1 MKRIDNMKGRQSMNN
16 MVSNT
21 SEVSNK
27 RKYFVDNIRWVTV
40 ILVLIYHVV
49 LMYNGVGINVG
60 CGKITNLSVQ
70 HYDMYMY
77 FVYPW
82 FMPVLFLVAGMSSR
96 YYLDSHTNKEFIRS
110 RTTKLLVPSTIG
122 LFFFQFI
129 QGYVS
134 MALGG
139 AFDSMKEIPGVI
151 KYFIMVLSGQ
161 GVLWF
166 AMLLWVYS
174 LLLVLV
180 RKIEK
185 GKLLE
190 TGSKTPIWMMILFYI
205 PVWASGLIM
214 NTPVITVYRISFYFV
229 FFMLGYYVFSNDEVI
244 ERVKKV
250 AIPVVIIGVVISIA
264 FSIYYFAVKDMANF
278 ADKPVNRTFLYAASA
293 YFGSLAMVA
302 GFAKFFDFSNGLTK
316 WMSKKSFGL
325 YVFHYLGISTVAL
338 VFGKTGMLPAALV
351 YMLSL
356 VAGFVFGFG
365 LYEII
370 SRIPFYRWAVLGV
383 KKCR

>member
-1 MKRIDNMKGRQSMNN
+1 MKRIDNMKGRQCMNN

-40 ILVLIYHVV
+40 ILVLIYHVL

-134 MALGG
+134 MALGD
-139 AFDSMKEIPGVI
+139 AFDNMKEVPGVI

-250 AIPVVIIGVVISIA
+250 AILAVIIGVVISIA

-383 KKCR
+383 KKCK